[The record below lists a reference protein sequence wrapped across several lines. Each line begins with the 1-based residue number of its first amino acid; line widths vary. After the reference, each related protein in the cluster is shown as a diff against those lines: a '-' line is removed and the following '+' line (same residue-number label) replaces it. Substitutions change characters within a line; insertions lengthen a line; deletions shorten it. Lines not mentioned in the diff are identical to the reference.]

1 LTQGADAHAGAG
13 GTHAPTGPF
22 AVVAFAP
29 EGIIEDLRKV
39 RAICPRSGVPTLDC
53 HVPLARGLE
62 GRLDPDAALGALAR
76 AVDGCPA
83 FTVRTAEPE
92 VIRRAED
99 ADVLLLLEESAPLAR
114 LHERV
119 AAALGPSGAP
129 TGGERRPGVTV
140 VEAVP
145 IDAVEPTLAVMA
157 GWRLNYAW
165 VVRDV
170 DLVALERGRLWRSFG
185 RLDFGRP

>member
-1 LTQGADAHAGAG
+1 LTQGADAHAGAAG
-13 GTHAPTGPF
+13 AHAPTGPF

-39 RAICPRSGVPTLDC
+39 RAVCPRSGVPTLDC
-53 HVPLARGLE
+53 HVPILRRLNA
-62 GRLDPDAALGALAR
+62 RLDPVATLGALGR
-76 AVDGCPA
+76 AVEGCPA
-83 FTVRTAEPE
+83 FTVRTVEPE

-99 ADVLLLLEESAPLAR
+99 ADVLLSLEESAPLAR
-114 LHERV
+114 LRERV
-119 AAALGPSGAP
+119 AGALGPA
-129 TGGERRPGVTV
+129 GGEQRPVVPV
-140 VEAVP
+140 VEAIP
-145 IDAVEPTLAVMA
+145 LDALERTLAAIA

-170 DLVALERGRLWRSFG
+170 DLVALERGRLWRSLG